1 MTAVEVA
8 QSGQQG
14 PAKGPT
20 QGQRAAADK
29 SFAAGARMLSV
40 GIASTGL
47 FTFAY
52 LAVASHLLDRIQY
65 SRVSLCWSIM
75 FVILSVIYRPI
86 EQLLS
91 RTIAERH
98 ALGAQQAGSLR
109 TPALLQASFATVF
122 LIVALVL
129 HHVIEHDIFDGSSG
143 LYWILLVGVVAYAA
157 SYFARG
163 WLAGSRRFALYGSL
177 VFLESTSRFLF
188 ALAAAVGISSGQDAI
203 GLGMAAAPFV
213 SLCVIPFALQRVSGR
228 AETPV
233 TGAAAVVDVVAT
245 GAAVADVVATG
256 ATAAEGIVAPDED
269 DSLSLRR
276 GGRFAGGVLAIMLSE
291 QALINA
297 GVIVVAASSGFDLTS
312 GLTGFVFNVMLIVR
326 APLQLF
332 QAVQTSILPHLTG
345 MKTRDDADEFHHT
358 VRLTVLLALGF
369 GVSVAIG
376 LLAVGPP
383 VMHVLVGDKGFTY
396 GRLGLAAVGLGMGL
410 HLCAGIFNQ
419 ALLARER
426 AGLSACAWLTTGLFF
441 VLFVALGPFH
451 DKVTR
456 TEVGYLAATAL
467 LAALLRILYTRTGE
481 RPAL

>member
-1 MTAVEVA
+1 MTAVEVEVA
-8 QSGQQG
+8 QSGQES
-14 PAKGPT
+14 PAKDPM
-20 QGQRAAADK
+20 QAQDAAPER

-52 LAVASHLLDRIQY
+52 LAVASHLLDRTQY
-65 SRVSLCWSIM
+65 SRVSLCWSFM

-98 ALGAQQAGSLR
+98 ALGAQHAGSLR

-122 LIVALVL
+122 LIVALAL
-129 HHVIEHDIFDGSSG
+129 HHVIEYDIFDGSSG

-163 WLAGSRRFALYGSL
+163 WLAGNRRFALYGSL

-213 SLCVIPFALQRVSGR
+213 SLCVIPFALRHVNGR
-228 AETPV
+228 GAGAV
-233 TGAAAVVDVVAT
+233 TGAGAATEVAGAAVV
-245 GAAVADVVATG
+245 
-256 ATAAEGIVAPDED
+256 EIVAIPDESD
-269 DSLSLRR
+269 GLSLGR
-276 GGRFAGGVLAIMLSE
+276 GGRFAAGVLAIMLSE
-291 QALINA
+291 QTLINA

-345 MKTRDDADEFHHT
+345 MKTRDDADEFRRT
-358 VRLTVLLALGF
+358 VSLTALLALGF
-369 GVSVAIG
+369 GVAVAIG

-396 GRLGLAAVGLGMGL
+396 ARLGLAAVGLGMGL
-410 HLCAGIFNQ
+410 HLCAGTFNQ

-426 AGLSACAWLTTGLFF
+426 AGLSACAWLTSGLFF

-467 LAALLRILYTRTGE
+467 LAALLRVLYTRTGE
-481 RPAL
+481 RAAL